1 MDQLTATPA
10 FDEREA
16 RHHAAG
22 RRGDGAR
29 RFDAA
34 VRHSRTVRILR
45 IAVPAGALLLVAG
58 SVLATY
64 LNPLRNLLPRDAGRV
79 VVSGTK
85 ITMEQPKLAGFTKD
99 SRAYNFT
106 ARAAAQDITKPDLL
120 ELKDIN
126 ATVDM
131 QDGQVRI
138 TSPEGVY
145 NSKTE
150 VLNLLRDIVLIS
162 SNYECRLIEAT
173 VEVRSGKVM
182 SDKPVDVKFSNG
194 TLVSNGIE
202 VLESGA
208 LIRFTGGVV
217 MNAVMSDSDRPGQK
231 AASAR

>member
-1 MDQLTATPA
+1 MMDQRTAIAALDGRDP
-10 FDEREA
+10 RKY
-16 RHHAAG
+16 AAG
-22 RRGDGAR
+22 GRGDGVR

-34 VRHSRTVRILR
+34 VRHSRTVKVLR
-45 IAVPAGALLLVAG
+45 VVVPAGAILLIVG

-85 ITMEQPKLAGFTKD
+85 ITMEQPKLAGFTK
-99 SRAYNFT
+99 
-106 ARAAAQDITKPDLL
+106 PDLL

-138 TSPEGVY
+138 TSPEGLY

-150 VLNLLRDIVLIS
+150 VLNLLRDIVLVS
-162 SNYECRLIEAT
+162 TSYECRLIEAT
-173 VEVRSGKVM
+173 VEVRSGKVV

-194 TLVSNGIE
+194 TLVANGLE

-208 LIRFTGGVV
+208 LLRFNGGVV
-217 MNAVMSDSDRPGQK
+217 MNATMSEGDRPGQK
-231 AASAR
+231 AAVR

>member
-1 MDQLTATPA
+1 M
-10 FDEREA
+10 
-16 RHHAAG
+16 
-22 RRGDGAR
+22 
-29 RFDAA
+29 
-34 VRHSRTVRILR
+34 
-45 IAVPAGALLLVAG
+45 LLIAG

-85 ITMEQPKLAGFTKD
+85 ITMEHPKLAGFTKD

-106 ARAAAQDITKPDLL
+106 ARAAAQDLMKPDLL

-126 ATVDM
+126 ATVEM

-150 VLNLLRDIVLIS
+150 VLNLLRDIVLVS
-162 SNYECRLIEAT
+162 SSYECRLIEAT
-173 VEVRSGKVM
+173 VEVRSGKVV
-182 SDKPVDVKFSNG
+182 SEKPVDVKFSNG

-217 MNAVMSDSDRPGQK
+217 MNAVMSDPDRSGQK